1 MEQENTQAIAQENH
15 GSPMDYAIKFF
26 NPRILA
32 ASIASPL
39 IPGLLIFLYTRIVPQ
54 WGEGL
59 ILFITAICAVSYVG
73 FFALGL
79 PGVFLLHKR
88 GKLTTMNLS
97 AYGSATGSLFYTGI
111 ALFLSFM
118 DSPDPFIVYV
128 IHLFTGMLCG
138 GFIAFFFGVIG
149 GIKMR

>member
-1 MEQENTQAIAQENH
+1 
-15 GSPMDYAIKFF
+15 MDYAIKFF
-26 NPRILA
+26 NLRILA

-54 WGEGL
+54 WGQGL